1 MTRYALLLPFLA
13 LPAALV
19 AQAPAAAA
27 PQAAATPAAQPPSL
41 GDQVRA
47 IRPEVEKL
55 IAAYQFQDALQKAQ
69 ALLPATPPA
78 FDKTNNQTMLESCI
92 RAMDLGQ
99 AYRLAVEAAD
109 AAGQWEQAL
118 SYAQQAKAV
127 TGECYPAIKDPF
139 SKMVAYYKADGAQAQ
154 KTLTENA
161 KDIAA
166 LKAKKTL
173 DPGEK
178 QELGLALGVEKELA
192 NDTKWAKFF
201 QTYID
206 ATKAETTAYDNLISV
221 MQSKLKSE
229 ADQIAAYKAGKGD
242 KLKWVAAVMS
252 DPAYLKAQGDTAGQ
266 LRWLNRLAV
275 LDPDNKKVE
284 HEIGVLTGKIQEPA
298 PRRVIRRRK

>member
-1 MTRYALLLPFLA
+1 MNLSRILLPAVFL
-13 LPAALV
+13 PSALV
-19 AQAPAAAA
+19 AQAPAAA
-27 PQAAATPAAQPPSL
+27 PTPAPSL

-47 IRPEVEKL
+47 TRPVVEQL
-55 IAAYQFQDALQKAQ
+55 MAAYQFQDALQKAQ
-69 ALLPATPPA
+69 ALLPATPPP

-118 SYAQQAKAV
+118 AYAQQAKAIA
-127 TGECYPAIKDPF
+127 GECYPAIKDPF
-139 SKMVAYYKADGAQAQ
+139 TKMVDYYKADGVKAQQ
-154 KTLTENA
+154 TLTENA

-178 QELGLALGVEKELA
+178 QELGLALGVEKTLA
-192 NDTKWAKFF
+192 TDTKWAKFF
-201 QTYID
+201 QTYLD
-206 ATKAETTAYDNLISV
+206 AAKVETTAYDGLITV
-221 MQSKLKSE
+221 MQSKLKGE
-229 ADQIAAYKAGKGD
+229 ADQIEAYKAGKGD
-242 KLKWVAAVMS
+242 KLKWVAAVMY

-284 HEIGVLTGKIQEPA
+284 HEIGVLTGKIHEPA
-298 PRRVIRRRK
+298 PRRVIRKKR

>member
-1 MTRYALLLPFLA
+1 MNLSRILLPAVFL
-13 LPAALV
+13 PSALV
-19 AQAPAAAA
+19 AQAPAAAPA
-27 PQAAATPAAQPPSL
+27 PAPSL

-47 IRPEVEKL
+47 TRPVVEQL
-55 IAAYQFQDALQKAQ
+55 MAAYQFQDALQKAQ
-69 ALLPATPPA
+69 ALLPATPPP

-118 SYAQQAKAV
+118 AYAQQAKAV
-127 TGECYPAIKDPF
+127 AGACYPAIQDPF
-139 SKMVAYYKADGAQAQ
+139 TKMVAYYKADGVKAQQ
-154 KTLTENA
+154 TLTENA

-166 LKAKKTL
+166 LKAKTTL

-178 QELGLALGVEKELA
+178 QELGLALGVEKTLA
-192 NDTKWAKFF
+192 TDTKWAKFF
-201 QTYID
+201 QTYLD
-206 ATKAETTAYDNLISV
+206 AAKVETTAYDGLITV

-229 ADQIAAYKAGKGD
+229 ADQIEAYKAGKGD

-275 LDPDNKKVE
+275 LDPDNKKVA
-284 HEIGVLTGKIQEPA
+284 HEIGVLTGKIHEPA
-298 PRRVIRRRK
+298 PRRVIRRKK